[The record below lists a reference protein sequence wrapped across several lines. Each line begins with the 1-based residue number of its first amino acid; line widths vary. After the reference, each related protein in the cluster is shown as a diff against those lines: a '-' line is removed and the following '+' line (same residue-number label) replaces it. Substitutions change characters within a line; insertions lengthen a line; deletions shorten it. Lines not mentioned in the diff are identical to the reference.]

1 MQKQCQKQQQIQL
14 NFFNL
19 FQSLESISKELVAKL
34 QTRLAFWDV
43 NTTLIGDVLVEM
55 VCDDLSRI
63 TREDFPVN
71 RVCIK
76 SDNKLE
82 ISFVKKL

>member
-55 VCDDLSRI
+55 VCDDLSGI
-63 TREDFPVN
+63 TREDFF
-71 RVCIK
+71 
-76 SDNKLE
+76 L
-82 ISFVKKL
+82 